1 MIPDTSLGGI
11 DVPDEYFFLLCG
23 FMAGDCLTDLAGFF
37 CVGIVFLRVFR
48 AGPEPEADERG
59 LYSRLRST
67 GEVVSD
73 VSELRRAPYTEDWLV
88 WFLASSAGDVK
99 GLKLSPGSARS

>member
-1 MIPDTSLGGI
+1 MIPETSLGGI
-11 DVPDEYFFLLCG
+11 DVLDGYFFLFCG

-37 CVGIVFLRVFR
+37 CVGMVFLRVLR
-48 AGPEPEADERG
+48 GGPWPEAEERG

-73 VSELRRAPYTEDWLV
+73 VSELRRAP
-88 WFLASSAGDVK
+88 
-99 GLKLSPGSARS
+99 